1 MDKYIDYIEHAL
13 DGGEPSRQKI
23 TQFIKNYS
31 VYLPEDKNCN
41 ILDIGPGKGEMLMT
55 LSSFGFANI
64 EAVDISQSI
73 VDYVKNLNF
82 KCTLSTDIVAF
93 LQDKKK
99 YYSLVTMCDVV
110 EHISKD
116 EILRIIT
123 TIYNS
128 LKENGILIVQIPNMQ
143 SIVAPIFM
151 YDDFTHEAGYTER
164 SLIQM
169 LRMCGFSSVECFGF
183 EFLDNGIKSKIHFFL
198 RSILWFFEKVRR
210 KINGTMP
217 HKIMH
222 PVFFAI
228 ARK

>member
-1 MDKYIDYIEHAL
+1 MDKYRNYIEHAL
-13 DGGEPSRQKI
+13 DGGEPSRLKI
-23 TQFIKNYS
+23 AQFIKNYS
-31 VYLPEDKNCN
+31 VYFPKDKNSN

-55 LSSFGFANI
+55 LSSLGFTNM
-64 EAVDISQSI
+64 EAIDISQSV
-73 VDYVKNLNF
+73 VDYVENLNF
-82 KCTLSTDIVAF
+82 KCTISTNTVAF
-93 LQDKKK
+93 LQNKKE

-116 EILRIIT
+116 EILNMIT
-123 TIYNS
+123 TIYSS
-128 LKENGILIVQIPNMQ
+128 LKKDGILIVQMPNMQ

-169 LRMCGFSSVECFGF
+169 LKMCGFSSIECFGF
-183 EFLDNGIKSKIHFFL
+183 EFLDNSIKSKIHYYL
-198 RSILWFFEKVRR
+198 RAILWFFEKIRR